1 VDALGKNHDG
11 EVETLAEYRDKYAL
25 YHTDKNLRRIRQA
38 APLVAIWDD
47 HEVEDNWAGDLPGSA
62 TMDVRVPFLARRN
75 HGFRAFFEHMPM
87 QVDQRDP
94 TRIYDTQRLGGNVEL
109 FLLDERQYRSDQ
121 PCNDT
126 ALFPCDADERND
138 PRRTLLGK
146 RQTRWLKTALRR
158 SKATWKAVANQVM
171 VMSLDLPNGSP
182 INPDQ
187 WDGYGAN
194 RDELLGYIQNKGISD
209 VAFFT
214 GDIHTFFA
222 GDVYRSGRAGI
233 VEPDKPLATE
243 FVCGS
248 VTSLGLL
255 YVLKEQVGIEVPPD
269 IASLALDGP
278 GIPLENPHIK
288 YSNLIEKG
296 YAIARFTPEEMRV
309 TYRAPATVFD
319 KRSESRTIASFSVE
333 RGNPS
338 LNEL

>member
-1 VDALGKNHDG
+1 VD
-11 EVETLAEYRDKYAL
+11 
-25 YHTDKNLRRIRQA
+25 
-38 APLVAIWDD
+38 P
-47 HEVEDNWAGDLPGSA
+47 
-62 TMDVRVPFLARRN
+62 
-75 HGFRAFFEHMPM
+75 
-87 QVDQRDP
+87 RDP

-126 ALFPCDADERND
+126 AVVPCPADERND

-158 SKATWKAVANQVM
+158 SEARWKAIANQVM
-171 VMSLDLPNGSP
+171 VMSLDLPSGNP

-222 GDVYRSGRAGI
+222 GDVYRRGRRRLIEG
-233 VEPDKPLATE
+233 EKPLATE

-278 GIPLENPHIK
+278 GIPLENPHIR
-288 YSNLIEKG
+288 YSNLEEKG
-296 YAIARFTPEEMRV
+296 YAIARFAPDEMRV
-309 TYRAPATVFD
+309 SYRAPATVFE
-319 KRSESRTIASFSVE
+319 KRSSSRTIASFTVE
-333 RGNPS
+333 PGDPRVKR
-338 LNEL
+338 L